1 MSPLEEALTTTNT
14 RIAAFLAQELPALGP
29 VFQALS
35 QVAPFLPVRDPS
47 PEQRAA
53 LREYRK
59 SLEGLQAGLPQ
70 VTSRLQSKRVA
81 VLAKMKNLKA
91 ARAYQESLTF

>member
-1 MSPLEEALTTTNT
+1 MSPLEEILAKAST
-14 RIAAFLAQELPALGP
+14 RIADFLAQDLPALGP

-35 QVAPFLPVRDPS
+35 QVAPFLPCPDPS

-59 SLEGLQAGLPQ
+59 SLEALQAGLPQ
-70 VTSRLQSKRVA
+70 VTGRLQRKRIS
-81 VLAKMKNLKA
+81 VLAKLKSVKA
-91 ARAYQESLTF
+91 ARAYQEATQF